1 MFLAL
6 LGLRCKI
13 CKRCILTFARDDSR
27 AGVLYEPSVCK
38 RIQDS
43 ISVAQTV
50 KLFTE
55 ALYKL
60 IKYKV
65 LAGHEEKEEKN

>member
-1 MFLAL
+1 M
-6 LGLRCKI
+6 
-13 CKRCILTFARDDSR
+13 
-27 AGVLYEPSVCK
+27 LYEPSVCK